1 MENYRRIL
9 ITGSAGLLGEA
20 LLKQFASHFEVIATY
35 HKTPPIE
42 TYPIH
47 EKVQADL
54 ADPLECRSLIETVA
68 PDMILNSAA
77 WVDVDGCETDRER
90 ARRSN
95 FELLRNLVDSIGEK
109 KPLIVQVSTDYIF
122 SGREHPGRVDDPP
135 EPLNYY
141 GETKLLAEEYLRENY
156 TNYLIARTCAL
167 FATPREG
174 KTNLINYFYDNLMAG
189 KSVSAPDD
197 QFANPILIDN
207 LAELVLEATQKEM
220 IGIAHLGGPD
230 YVSRFDFACIFAEVF
245 GYDPELIIPV
255 SAEIQKRPAQRPRF
269 AGLDISETVSRF
281 ETPLM
286 PLKQALAQVKSEL
299 AK

>member
-1 MENYRRIL
+1 MENNRRIL

-20 LLKQFASHFEVIATY
+20 LLKQFAPHFEVIAAY
-35 HKTPPIE
+35 HKTPPVE
-42 TYPIH
+42 TYAIH

-54 ADPLECRSLIETVA
+54 ADALECRKLVETVA
-68 PDMILNSAA
+68 PDLILNSAA

-95 FELLRNLVDSIGEK
+95 FDLLRNLVDSIGEK
-109 KPLIVQVSTDYIF
+109 NPRIVQVSTDYIF

-141 GETKLLAEEYLRENY
+141 GESKLLAEEYLRENC

-174 KTNLINYFYDNLMAG
+174 KTNLINYFYDNLRAG
-189 KSVSAPDD
+189 QSVSAPDD
-197 QFANPILIDN
+197 QYANPILIDN
-207 LAELVLEATQKEM
+207 LAELLLEGALKEL
-220 IGIAHLGGPD
+220 IGIVHLGGPD
-230 YVSRFDFACIFAEVF
+230 YVSRYDFARLFADVF
-245 GYDPELIIPV
+245 GYDPELIEPV
-255 SAEIQKRPAQRPRF
+255 SAENQKRPAPRPRF

-281 ETPLM
+281 ETPLT
-286 PLKQALAQVKSEL
+286 PLKQSLAQVKSEL